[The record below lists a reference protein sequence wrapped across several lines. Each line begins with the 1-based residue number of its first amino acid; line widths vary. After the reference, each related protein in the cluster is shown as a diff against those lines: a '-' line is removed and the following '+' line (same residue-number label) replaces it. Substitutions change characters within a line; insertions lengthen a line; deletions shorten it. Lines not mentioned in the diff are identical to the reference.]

1 MSVDIKKYLLAV
13 EKPAQYLGNE
23 INSVHKKEFKAN
35 MCLFFPDIYEV
46 GMSNVGIRILYA
58 LMNKVEGFYLE
69 RGFSPMADME
79 ELMRE
84 KGLPMFSL
92 ETKTPLKNF
101 DVLGFSFSYE
111 MSYTNALNAMD
122 LAGIPLHREDRT
134 EDDPLVMA
142 GGTCMMNPAPMEKFL
157 DFMVI
162 GDGEDTMPEIAR
174 RMVANTGKT
183 RAEKLTAIDGL
194 EGVYIPSLH
203 RGVKKIKR
211 AIVRDL
217 NKSEFYDEQLVPYIN
232 IVHDRAAVEIQRGC
246 TRGCRFCQAGMVYR
260 PVRERTLENNLDL
273 IDKTLAATGYSE
285 VSLSSLSSSD
295 YTKIGNL
302 LETLQDRYGKDNL
315 GIALPSLRM
324 NPGSVEVAEKIT
336 SGKKTGFT
344 FAPEA
349 GSQRMRD
356 VINKGVDEKEILD
369 TAEAAVKAGWH
380 TLKFYFMIGLPYE
393 TDEDVKGIY
402 DLAQKVVDLC
412 RPISKRL
419 QITVSVSNFVPKPH
433 TPFQWAEQM
442 DFAEMERK
450 HKLLRELFDRKRHLG
465 LKIHKMGTSYLEGFL
480 SRGDEKIGDLVEL
493 AWKKGAKLDDHRN
506 TSEMWMSAIEELGLD
521 EKKYLGERSFEEE
534 MPWDVVDTGF
544 TKKFLLDELKRAEE
558 LALTPDCREKCAAC
572 GMKTRIAECG
582 SMTADKL
589 K

>member
-1 MSVDIKKYLLAV
+1 MSLDIKKYLLSV

-23 INSVHKKEFKAN
+23 VNSIHKSEYKAN

-46 GMSNVGIRILYA
+46 GMSNVGIRILYS
-58 LMNKVEGFYLE
+58 LMNRVNGFYLE
-69 RGFSPMADME
+69 RGFSPMEDME
-79 ELMRE
+79 NVMRE
-84 KGLPMFSL
+84 NNIPAFSL
-92 ETKTPLKNF
+92 ESKTPLKNF

-111 MSYTNALNAMD
+111 LSYTNALNTLD
-122 LAGIPLHREDRT
+122 LAGIPFSREDRG
-134 EDDPLVMA
+134 EEYPLIMA
-142 GGTCMMNPAPMEKFL
+142 GGTCMMNPAPVEKFL
-157 DFMVI
+157 DFIVI
-162 GDGEDTMPEIAR
+162 GDGEEVMPEIAR

-183 RAEKLTAIDGL
+183 KSEKLEALDGI

-203 RGVKKIKR
+203 RGVKKVKR
-211 AIVRDL
+211 AICLDYT
-217 NKSEFYDEQLVPYIN
+217 NSDHYENQLVPYIN

-260 PVRERTLENNLDL
+260 PVRERTLEGNLEL
-273 IDKTLAATGYSE
+273 IDKTLKATGYSE

-295 YTKIGNL
+295 YTKIGPL
-302 LETLQDRYGKDNL
+302 LEGLQERYGKDNL
-315 GIALPSLRM
+315 GISLPSLRM
-324 NPGSVEVAEKIT
+324 NPDSVKVAEKIQ

-356 VINKGVDEKEILD
+356 IINKGVDEQEILD

-402 DLAQKVVDLC
+402 DLAQKVVNLC
-412 RPISKRL
+412 RPISRRL

-442 DFAEMERK
+442 NFEEMDRK
-450 HKLLRELFDRKRHLG
+450 HKMLRELFDRKRHLG
-465 LKIHKMGTSYLEGFL
+465 IKIHRKNTSYLEGFL
-480 SRGDEKIGDLVEL
+480 SRGDEKIAELVEL
-493 AWKKGAKLDDHRN
+493 AWKKGAKLDDYRN
-506 TSEMWMSAIEELGLD
+506 NFPFWKEAIDELGLTD
-521 EKKYLGERSFEEE
+521 EKYLGERKFDEEL
-534 MPWDVVDTGF
+534 PWDVVDTGF
-544 TKKFLLDELKRAEE
+544 TKEFLLEELKKGEE
-558 LALTPDCREKCAAC
+558 LALTPDCRESCAKC
-572 GMKTRIAECG
+572 GMRTRVAKCG
-582 SMTADKL
+582 TLISDNL

>member
-1 MSVDIKKYLLAV
+1 MSVDIKKYLLSV

-23 INSVHKKEFKAN
+23 VNSVHKKEFKAN
-35 MCLFFPDIYEV
+35 MCLYFPDIYEV
-46 GMSNVGIRILYA
+46 GMSNVGIRILYSI
-58 LMNKVEGFYLE
+58 MNNVEGFSLE

-79 ELMRE
+79 EVMRANN
-84 KGLPMFSL
+84 LPAFSI
-92 ETKTPLKNF
+92 ESKTPLKEF

-111 MSYTNALNAMD
+111 MSYTNALNALD
-122 LAGIPLHREDRT
+122 LAGIPLHSAERT

-142 GGTCMMNPAPMEKFL
+142 GGTCMMNPAPVEKFM
-157 DFMVI
+157 DFIVI
-162 GDGEDTMPEIAR
+162 GDGEDVMPEIAR
-174 RMVANTGKT
+174 RMVANAG
-183 RAEKLTAIDGL
+183 RSREEKLMALDGL
-194 EGVYIPSLH
+194 DGVYIPKIH
-203 RGVKKIKR
+203 RGKKRIKR
-211 AIVRDL
+211 AIVMDL
-217 NKSEFYDEQLVPYIN
+217 NKAEYYDKQIVPYIN

-273 IDKTLAATGYSE
+273 IGKTLDATGYSE

-295 YTKIGNL
+295 YTKIGPL
-302 LETLQDRYGKDNL
+302 LETLQTKYGKDNL

-324 NPGSVEVAEKIT
+324 NPSSVEVAEKIT

-393 TDEDVKGIY
+393 TDEDVAGIY
-402 DLAQKVVDLC
+402 ELAQKVVDLC

-442 DFAEMERK
+442 DFSEMERK

-465 LKIHKMGTSYLEGFL
+465 LKIHRMNTSYLEGFL
-480 SRGDEKIGDLVEL
+480 SRGDERTGDLVEK
-493 AWKKGAKLDDHRN
+493 AFRNGAKLDDHRN
-506 TSEMWMSAIEELGLD
+506 TSEMWLSAIEELGLD
-521 EKKYLGERSFEEE
+521 EKKYLGERSFDDEL
-534 MPWDVVDTGF
+534 PWDVVDTGF
-544 TKKFLLDELKRAEE
+544 SKEFLLRELKKAEE
-558 LALTPDCREKCAAC
+558 LALTPDCRENCAAC

-582 SMTADKL
+582 TLIADNL

>member
-1 MSVDIKKYLLAV
+1 MSVDIKKYLLSV

-23 INSVHKKEFKAN
+23 VNSVHKKEFKAN
-35 MCLFFPDIYEV
+35 MCLYFPDIYEV
-46 GMSNVGIRILYA
+46 GMSNVGIRILYSI
-58 LMNKVEGFYLE
+58 MNNVNGFYLE

-79 ELMRE
+79 EVMRE
-84 KGLPMFSL
+84 NNLPAFSI
-92 ETKTPLKNF
+92 ESKTPLREF

-111 MSYTNALNAMD
+111 MSYTNALNALD
-122 LAGIPLHREDRT
+122 LAGIPLHSADRT
-134 EDDPLVMA
+134 EADPLVMA
-142 GGTCMMNPAPMEKFL
+142 GGTCMMNPAPVEKFM
-157 DFMVI
+157 DFIVI
-162 GDGEDTMPEIAR
+162 GDGEDVMPEIAR
-174 RMVANTGKT
+174 LMVANAEKT
-183 RAEKLTAIDGL
+183 REEKLMALDGL
-194 EGVYIPSLH
+194 DGVYIPKIH
-203 RGVKKIKR
+203 RGKKKIKR
-211 AIVRDL
+211 AIVGDL
-217 NKSEFYDEQLVPYIN
+217 NKAEYYDKQIVPYIN

-273 IDKTLAATGYSE
+273 IGKTLDATGYSE

-295 YTKIGNL
+295 YTKIGPL

-324 NPGSVEVAEKIT
+324 NPSSVEVAEKIT

-393 TDEDVKGIY
+393 TDEDVAGIY

-465 LKIHKMGTSYLEGFL
+465 LKIHRMNTSYLEGFL
-480 SRGDEKIGDLVEL
+480 SRGDERTGDLVEK
-493 AWKKGAKLDDHRN
+493 AFRNGAKLDDHRN
-506 TSEMWMSAIEELGLD
+506 TSEMWLSAIEELGLD
-521 EKKYLGERSFEEE
+521 EKKYLGERGFEEE
-534 MPWDVVDTGF
+534 LPWDVVDTGF
-544 TKKFLLDELKRAEE
+544 TKEFLLRELKKAEE
-558 LALTPDCREKCAAC
+558 LALTPDCRENCAAC

-582 SMTADKL
+582 TLIADNL

>member
-1 MSVDIKKYLLAV
+1 
-13 EKPAQYLGNE
+13 
-23 INSVHKKEFKAN
+23 
-35 MCLFFPDIYEV
+35 
-46 GMSNVGIRILYA
+46 
-58 LMNKVEGFYLE
+58 
-69 RGFSPMADME
+69 
-79 ELMRE
+79 
-84 KGLPMFSL
+84 
-92 ETKTPLKNF
+92 
-101 DVLGFSFSYE
+101 
-111 MSYTNALNAMD
+111 
-122 LAGIPLHREDRT
+122 
-134 EDDPLVMA
+134 
-142 GGTCMMNPAPMEKFL
+142 
-157 DFMVI
+157 VI

-174 RMVANTGKT
+174 LMVANAGKT
-183 RAEKLTAIDGL
+183 KAEKLAALDGL
-194 EGVYIPSLH
+194 EGVYIPELH
-203 RGVKKIKR
+203 RGKKKIKR
-211 AIVRDL
+211 AIVKDL
-217 NKSEFYDEQLVPYIN
+217 NRSEYYDEQLVPYIN

-273 IDKTLAATGYSE
+273 IDKTLNATGYSE

-295 YTKIGNL
+295 YTKIAPL
-302 LETLQDRYGKDNL
+302 LDTLQERYGKDNL

-324 NPGSVEVAEKIT
+324 NPGSVEVAERIT

-356 VINKGVDEKEILD
+356 IINKGVDESEILE

-393 TDEDVKGIY
+393 TDEDVAGIY
-402 DLAQKVVDLC
+402 DLAQKVVNLC

-433 TPFQWAEQM
+433 TPFQWGEQM

-465 LKIHKMGTSYLEGFL
+465 IKIHRMNTSYLEGFL
-480 SRGDEKIGDLVEL
+480 SRGDEKMGDLVEL
-493 AWKKGAKLDDHRN
+493 AWKKGAKLDDYRN
-506 TSEMWMSAIEELGLD
+506 NFDFWKAAIDELALD
-521 EKKYLGERSFEEE
+521 EKKYLGERELDAE

-544 TKKFLLDELKRAEE
+544 NKDFLLAELKKAEE
-558 LALTPDCREKCAAC
+558 MALTPDCRDNCAAC

-582 SMTADKL
+582 TLTADNL